1 MKITIHGKSILSIL
15 FWTPVNQI
23 DPEEKVLLKSQ
34 PSFYNAGNAFV
45 RRIALKNQW

>member
-1 MKITIHGKSILSIL
+1 MKITTHGISILSIL

-34 PSFYNAGNAFV
+34 PFSYNAGTAFV
-45 RRIALKNQW
+45 RRIALKNQC